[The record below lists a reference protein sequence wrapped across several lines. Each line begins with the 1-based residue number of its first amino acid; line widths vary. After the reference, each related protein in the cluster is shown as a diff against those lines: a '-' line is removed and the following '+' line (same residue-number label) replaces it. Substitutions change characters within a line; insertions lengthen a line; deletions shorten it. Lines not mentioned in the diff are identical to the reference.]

1 MNRRER
7 RLTSKRLGIMQ
18 YQQKLPLAKRL
29 NLMHENILAGKQM
42 EKDNA
47 EKMRQSINQQMEEK
61 ESQTVYHLAESIAKT
76 KKIPVLDAMKE
87 AQKEIDSNR
96 KR

>member
-29 NLMHENILAGKQM
+29 NLMHENILSGKQM
-42 EKDNA
+42 EKENA
-47 EKMRQSINQQMEEK
+47 EAMRTSIAAQMEEK
-61 ESQTVYHLAESIAKT
+61 ESQVVYSLAEGIAKI
-76 KKIPVLDAMKE
+76 KKIPVLDAMAE
-87 AQKEIDSNR
+87 AQSEYDKGR
-96 KR
+96 KK